1 MGDRGADIVDFQAL
15 RRRLDEAERALS
27 AEQVDPERRRAILEQ
42 RARALAGERERAAEE
57 SVPVVAFTVGGDR
70 YALRIEEVSQT
81 LDAEG
86 VWPLLGAPR
95 WLLGAVAARASVIP
109 VLDLRQL
116 LGLEGGGVNDLT
128 RVVVVTHQGESFGIA
143 AEQVEGRVDA
153 PVAATA
159 EPGTGPFRWVADDG
173 LALLD
178 LEKLVARPP
187 GQG

>member
-27 AEQVDPERRRAILEQ
+27 SGEVDPERRRAILEQ
-42 RARALAGERERAAEE
+42 RARALAGEREQAADEPE
-57 SVPVVAFTVGGDR
+57 SVVAFTVGGER
-70 YALRIEEVSQT
+70 YAVRIEEVSQT

-86 VWPLLGAPR
+86 VYPLLGAPR
-95 WLLGAVAARASVIP
+95 WLLGAMAARASIVP

-116 LGLEGGGVNDLT
+116 LGLEGGGMNDLT
-128 RVVVVTHQGESFGIA
+128 RVVVVTHQGDSFGIA

-153 PVAATA
+153 PPAGTA
-159 EPGTGPFRWVADDG
+159 ESGTGPFHWVAEDG

-178 LEKLVARPP
+178 LEKLVARSP